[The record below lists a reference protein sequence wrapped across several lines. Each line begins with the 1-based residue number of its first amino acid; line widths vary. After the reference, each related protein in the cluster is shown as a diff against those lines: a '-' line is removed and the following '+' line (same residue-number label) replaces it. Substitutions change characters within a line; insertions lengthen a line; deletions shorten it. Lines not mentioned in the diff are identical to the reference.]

1 MSEAPVFPD
10 VAPPLWD
17 EIPASLATRQ
27 QWVLWKFEHKEGAKK
42 PVKMPYYVQGGRRA
56 GKQGDERDRM
66 RLATLEV
73 VRRAYERGGYHGIGF
88 GFLPDDGLIGVDLDD
103 QLEADGSWSER
114 CRNIVAAC
122 DSYTEISVS
131 GKGVHAIVLG
141 QTSTNKS
148 NDIGVEVFCQSQY
161 FICTGRRFPN
171 TPADVRPIDET
182 TLRRLHKTID
192 DAKAAAQA
200 AKRPAA
206 SPAPARA
213 AAGAAPP
220 GQAGD
225 DFQRVKDAAMANL
238 AAWVPRLFGGKEHA
252 KNFDS
257 GPGYRVTS
265 KALGRD
271 LQEDLSISPGGIV
284 DFGVADMGD
293 ARAGARTP
301 IDLVMEWLPAAKPA
315 DALKWLAPLVGVE
328 LAKPARSA
336 KNRDAPAPAG
346 GQGGRG
352 GGGGDDGPPSDPDDS
367 GDGFSRDD
375 VVAMLVKGKGGR
387 PEDCRENV
395 LYCVLNDPT
404 LKGLIKKNDF
414 SQLLER
420 TKDAPWGRPAGEWDE
435 EDDLML
441 GEYLLRTYRLG
452 IKGKGT
458 LRDGVLMAARLSKYN
473 PIHDWIKAEEWD
485 GVDRIEHWLVD
496 VYGVEDRPYTRLIG
510 KCFMMGLVKRAMQ
523 PGCKFDY
530 MLILKGEQGLAK
542 STAFRALAFPYFTDN
557 AIRVGD
563 KDSLMA
569 MQLAWIVESAELE
582 SLNKS
587 ETTLIKQ
594 FLSAQE
600 DWYRPPYG
608 GQMRKQPRHSVN
620 VGTTNADTFLK
631 DATGDRRF
639 WPLEVHSV
647 NVDALT
653 AMRSQLLAEA
663 LHRVNAGERYW
674 PTREEERELVFPEQA
689 PFKRVDEWENV
700 LDEYVNDTSRPHI
713 SDVARIDRDFFPS
726 TEIYDKALN
735 IKADRIDGNGQMDT
749 RIVNAMKALGFE
761 RFRETTGKRRRGYR
775 RLPKPEAV
783 ASPFPPPDDGPP
795 PFEDDSDNDLPF

>member
-1 MSEAPVFPD
+1 MFPY
-10 VAPPLWD
+10 VEPPAWD
-17 EIPASLATRQ
+17 QIPASLASRQ
-27 QWVLWKFEHKEGAKK
+27 QWVLWKFERKEGAKK
-42 PVKMPYYVQGGRRA
+42 PVKMPYYVQGGRRV
-56 GKQGDERDRM
+56 GTQGDDRDRM
-66 RLATLEV
+66 RLATLQV
-73 VRRAYERGGYHGIGF
+73 ARRCYERGDHHGVGF
-88 GFLPDDGLIGVDLDD
+88 AFLPGDGLVGVDLDG

-131 GKGVHAIVLG
+131 GTGVHAIVEG
-141 QTSTNKS
+141 HTGTNKS
-148 NDIGVEVFCQSQY
+148 NDIGVEVFCESQY
-161 FICTGRRFPN
+161 FIFTGKRFPN
-171 TPADVRPIDET
+171 TPDDVRPVDEAV
-182 TLRRLHKTID
+182 LRRLHKTID

-200 AKRPAA
+200 AKRPVRT
-206 SPAPARA
+206 PARA
-213 AAGAAPP
+213 AAPAPP
-220 GQAGD
+220 GGQGGD
-225 DFQRVKDAAMANL
+225 DFQRVKEAAMQNL
-238 AAWVPRLFGGKEHA
+238 GAWVPRLFGGKEQP
-252 KNFDS
+252 KNFAS
-257 GPGYRVTS
+257 GAGYRVTS

-271 LQEDLSISPGGIV
+271 LQEDLSISPEGIV
-284 DFGVADMGD
+284 DYGVHDMGD
-293 ARAGARTP
+293 AQSGARTP
-301 IDLVMEWLPAAKPA
+301 IDLLMEWNPATPKPA
-315 DALKWLAPLVGVE
+315 DALKWLAPLVGVQ
-328 LAKPARSA
+328 LTKPARSP

-346 GQGGRG
+346 GQGGG
-352 GGGGDDGPPSDPDDS
+352 GGGGEPPPTDPDDP
-367 GDGFSRDD
+367 GEQFDRDN
-375 VVAMLVKGKGGR
+375 VLGMLVKGKGGR
-387 PEDCRENV
+387 PDDCRENV

-473 PIHDWIKAEEWD
+473 PIHDWIKAEQWD
-485 GVDRIEHWLVD
+485 GVPRIEHWLVD

-510 KCFMMGLVKRAMQ
+510 KCFMMGLVKRAIQ

-639 WPLEVHSV
+639 WPLEVHIV
-647 NVDALT
+647 NVDALI

-663 LHRVNAGERYW
+663 LHRINQGERYW

-713 SDVARIDRDFFPS
+713 NDVARIDRDFFPS

-749 RIVNAMKALGFE
+749 RIVNCMKALGFE
-761 RFRETTGKRRRGYR
+761 RYRETTGKRRRGYR
-775 RLPKPEAV
+775 RLPRPEA
-783 ASPFPPPDDGPP
+783 AAPPPRPADDGPP
-795 PFEDDSDNDLPF
+795 SFEDESDNDLPF

>member
-1 MSEAPVFPD
+1 MWES
-10 VAPPLWD
+10 
-17 EIPASLATRQ
+17 IPESLAMRQ
-27 QWVLWKFEHKEGAKK
+27 QWVLWKFEAKEGQKK
-42 PVKMPYYVQGGRRA
+42 PAKMPYYVQGGRRT
-56 GKQGDERDRM
+56 GEQGSDRDRM
-66 RLATLEV
+66 RLATLQV
-73 VRRAYERGGYHGIGF
+73 ARRTFERGGWDGVGF
-88 GFLPDDGLIGVDLDD
+88 GFLPGDGLIGVDLDG
-103 QLEADGSWSER
+103 QLEAGGEWSER

-131 GKGVHAIVLG
+131 GNGVHAIVEG
-141 QTSTNKS
+141 QTDTNKS
-148 NDIGVEVFCQSQY
+148 NDIGVEVFCQSQF
-161 FICTGRRFPN
+161 FICTGKRFPN
-171 TPADVRPIDET
+171 TPAEIRPINEVA
-182 TLRRLHKTID
+182 LRRLHKTIN
-192 DAKAAAQA
+192 DAKDAAKAS
-200 AKRPAA
+200 KRPAPSPA
-206 SPAPARA
+206 RAPAPAQ
-213 AAGAAPP
+213 P
-220 GQAGD
+220 GGQGVD
-225 DFQRVKDAAMANL
+225 DFQRVKDAAMQNL
-238 AAWVPRLFGGKEHA
+238 GAWVPKLFGGRETPH
-252 KNFDS
+252 NFPQ
-257 GPGYRVTS
+257 GAGYRVTS
-265 KALGRD
+265 RALGRD
-271 LQEDLSISPGGIV
+271 LQEDLSISPEGIV

-293 ARAGARTP
+293 AKQGSRTP

-315 DALKWLAPLVGVE
+315 DALKWLAPHVGVE
-328 LAKPARSA
+328 LTKPARSA

-346 GQGGRG
+346 GG
-352 GGGGDDGPPSDPDDS
+352 GGGGDGGMPPPRDSDDQDD
-367 GDGFSRDD
+367 DD
-375 VVAMLVKGKGGR
+375 HRERVLSMLVKGKGGR
-387 PEDCRENV
+387 PDDCRENV
-395 LYCVLNDPT
+395 LYCVLEDPT

-473 PIHDWIKAEEWD
+473 PIHDWINAEKWD
-485 GVDRIEHWLVD
+485 GTPRIEHWLVD
-496 VYGVEDRPYTRLIG
+496 VFGVEDRPYTQLIG

-530 MLILKGEQGLAK
+530 MLILKGEQGLTK

-639 WPLEVHSV
+639 WPLEVHTV
-647 NVDALT
+647 NVDALV

-663 LHRVNAGERYW
+663 LHRINEGERYW

-700 LDEYVNDTSRPHI
+700 LDEYVNDTSRPHVN
-713 SDVARIDRDFFPS
+713 DLARADRDFFPS

-749 RIVNAMKALGFE
+749 RIVNCMKALGFK
-761 RFRETTGKRRRGYR
+761 RHRETTGKRRRGYL
-775 RLPKPEAV
+775 RLAPEVPQPLPA
-783 ASPFPPPDDGPP
+783 AAGDPPTFGDE
-795 PFEDDSDNDLPF
+795 EDDALPF